1 MGYKLIIRK
10 GEYLKVNPDIRSVYK
25 NLPWNWVLHKQ
36 KKISKKQKRNIDFSG
51 YIDLREKRLNE
62 KARTVFKVLYKK
74 FGELKID
81 EFSRF

>member
-36 KKISKKQKRNIDFSG
+36 KKISKK
-51 YIDLREKRLNE
+51 
-62 KARTVFKVLYKK
+62 
-74 FGELKID
+74 
-81 EFSRF
+81 